1 MTEEL
6 KKKVAKKVDKRGQYK
21 WFKAHVEDQVAV

>member
-6 KKKVAKKVDKRGQYK
+6 KKIVKKVDKRGQYK
-21 WFKAHVEDQVAV
+21 WFKAHVDDQVAV